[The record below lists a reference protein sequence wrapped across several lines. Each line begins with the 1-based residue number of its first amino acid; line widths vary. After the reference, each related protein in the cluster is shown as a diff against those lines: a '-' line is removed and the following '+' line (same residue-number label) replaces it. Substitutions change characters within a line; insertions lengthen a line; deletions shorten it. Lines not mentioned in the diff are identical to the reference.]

1 MIDGDPEGFGLI
13 RPEELPADHRS
24 GFVAVVGRP
33 NVGKSTLLN
42 AYLGQ
47 KLAIVSDKPQTT
59 RKRMLGIL
67 TRPEAQIVF
76 VDTPGIH
83 KPLHKLGDFMVES
96 AVQALNDADVI
107 LFLVDLT
114 FPPGKEDR
122 LVALAVQA
130 AGETHKILVLN
141 KLDAVS
147 KQEYQER
154 RTAYDALVKTD
165 EQIAI
170 SATRGDNREE
180 LLQRII
186 TALPLGPRF
195 FPAEQVTDQQERFLA
210 AELVREQ
217 VLHHTHQEIPYAV
230 AVVVDEFK
238 ERSQDLTYISA
249 TILVERE
256 SHKGIIIGAGG
267 KMLKEIGSGARKE
280 IEEML
285 GRKVFLDLWVKVR
298 PKWRSKEDEL
308 RRLGYGAPSM

>member
-13 RPEELPADHRS
+13 SPEELPADHCS

-83 KPLHKLGDFMVES
+83 KPLHKLGEFMVES
-96 AVQALNDADVI
+96 AVEALNDADVI

-122 LVALAVQA
+122 LVAHAVQG

-147 KQEYQER
+147 TQEYEER
-154 RTAYDALVKTD
+154 RAAYNALVTTD

-170 SATRGDNREE
+170 SATRGDNRAE

-186 TALPLGPRF
+186 AALPLGPRF

-217 VLHHTHQEIPYAV
+217 VLHHTYQEIPYAV

-256 SHKGIIIGAGG
+256 SHKGIIIGVGG

-298 PKWRSKEDEL
+298 PKWRSKEGEL
-308 RRLGYGAPSM
+308 RRLGYGTSSM